1 MNFKNEVANT
11 LFIPLTMK
19 ALENRKNNGLF
30 KDQQADDIVTKL
42 GIPLPNMELI
52 QKGTQIGT
60 AVRVKTLD
68 QQLEIFLQNNPDGV
82 VITLGC
88 GLDNRLLR
96 LKKTST
102 HALNIDLPEVIN
114 IREKY
119 VKEASNMVINK
130 GFSIL
135 ESKWFEYIKETYRDR
150 PKIFI
155 AEGILLYFNEAQV
168 LEIFNLILKVGNEM
182 VSDNEIWFDSHTKEV
197 NDFMNTREEFKK
209 IGVTFNWW
217 LNNSSDLKIKDMK
230 LIKRMSFMEQYPEA
244 WGDLINSAPEMFRNG
259 VHINGYKF

>member
-1 MNFKNEVANT
+1 MNFKNELANT

-19 ALENRKNNGLF
+19 ALENRKKNGLF
-30 KDQQADDIVTKL
+30 KDQQADDIVTEL
-42 GIPLPNMELI
+42 GIPLPDMELV

-68 QQLEIFLQNNPDGV
+68 QQVDNFLQQNPNGV
-82 VITLGC
+82 LITLGC

-96 LKKTST
+96 LKKTLI
-102 HALNIDLPEVIN
+102 HALNIDLPEVIE
-114 IREKY
+114 IRKKY
-119 VKEASNMVINK
+119 VKETSDTVINK

-135 ESKWFEYIKETYRDR
+135 ESQCFEYIKETYYDR

-155 AEGILLYFNEAQV
+155 AEGILLYFNEDQV
-168 LEIFNLILKVGNEM
+168 FKIFNSILN
-182 VSDNEIWFDSHTKEV
+182 VSNKNISNNEIWFDSHTKEV
-197 NDFMNTREEFKK
+197 NDFMNTREDFKK

-217 LNNSSDLKIKDMK
+217 LNSPTDLKIKNMK

-244 WGDLINSAPEMFRNG
+244 WGDLIDTAPDIFRNG
-259 VHINGYKF
+259 VHVNGYKF

>member
-1 MNFKNEVANT
+1 MNFKNELANT

-19 ALENRKNNGLF
+19 ALENRKKNGLF

-42 GIPLPNMELI
+42 KIPLPNMELI

-68 QQLEIFLQNNPDGV
+68 QQLENFLQNHPDGV

-102 HALNIDLPEVIN
+102 RALNIDLPEVIEV
-114 IREKY
+114 REKY
-119 VKEASNMVINK
+119 VKEVSNMVINK

-135 ESKWFEYIKETYRDR
+135 ESQCFEYIKEKYRYS

-155 AEGILLYFNEAQV
+155 AEGILLYFNETQV
-168 LEIFNLILKVGNEM
+168 LKIFNSILSMDNKM
-182 VSDNEIWFDSHTKEV
+182 VSNSEIWFDSHTKDV
-197 NDFMNTREEFKK
+197 NDFMNTREDFKK

-217 LNNSSDLKIKDMK
+217 LNKPSDLKVKDMK

-244 WGDLINSAPEMFRNG
+244 WGDLINTAPEIFRNG
-259 VHINGYKF
+259 VHINGYKI